1 MGLWADRVLPGLI
14 EKACRSGE
22 ILEERQRWVPRAHGR
37 VLELGVG
44 TGLNLAFYDPTRVE
58 QVVAIDPSAA
68 LLARAQARATAAP
81 VPVELRAANA
91 EALPFAA
98 ASFDSVLVTYS
109 LCSIDQLGAALGET
123 RRVVRPGGDVI
134 FVEHGRA
141 PDPGPRRWQRW
152 LTPAWRRIGGGCRLD
167 RDIAAA
173 FLDAGFALPELET
186 SYRAGRRWLSYTY
199 QGVARR

>member
-22 ILEERQRWVPRAHGR
+22 ILEERQRWVPRTHGR

-141 PDPGPRRWQRW
+141 PDPGPRRNIERHKRYFTA
-152 LTPAWRRIGGGCRLD
+152 LRAGTYSGSLFN
-167 RDIAAA
+167 AAA
-173 FLDAGFALPELET
+173 PLAGPIAMHTKSHRP
-186 SYRAGRRWLSYTY
+186 AGVRP
-199 QGVARR
+199 

>member
-109 LCSIDQLGAALGET
+109 LCSVDQLGAALAET
-123 RRVVRPGGDVI
+123 RRVVRPGGEVI

-173 FLDAGFALPELET
+173 FLDSGFSLPELET
-186 SYRAGRRWLSYTY
+186 AYGAGRRWLSYTY

>member
-186 SYRAGRRWLSYTY
+186 AYGAGRRWLSYTY